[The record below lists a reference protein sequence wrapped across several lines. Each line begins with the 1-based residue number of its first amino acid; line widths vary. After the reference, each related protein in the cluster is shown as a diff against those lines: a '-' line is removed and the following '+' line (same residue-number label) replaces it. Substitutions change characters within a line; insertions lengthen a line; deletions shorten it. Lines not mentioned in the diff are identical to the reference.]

1 MSVIFTQIKK
11 AVLVRK
17 LKEPFS
23 VSNVNLICPGLIE
36 SSPSFL
42 SKHAENNPGGY
53 SAYFVR
59 ISRGKYKLK

>member
-1 MSVIFTQIKK
+1 MSVIYTQIKK
-11 AVLVRK
+11 AVSVRK

-23 VSNVNLICPGLIE
+23 VSNVNLICAVLLDR
-36 SSPSFL
+36 SPSFL

-53 SAYFVR
+53 TEYFIR